1 MSEILHIQQRIQ
13 NTIQLG
19 ESHFREFKTAL
30 EGPPGS
36 KKPRQVKAILA
47 DIAEAIVSFANADGG
62 ELLIGVEDDGA
73 ITGLNHSDEEKRTLQ
88 SGWKQSVQHDS
99 SRPAT
104 LPAVTAGIIT
114 LEGRSIL
121 WFSIHK
127 GLSRIFQLS
136 NGRCVR
142 RRDKAT
148 EPADVNQME
157 FEKQESS
164 SRAFD
169 QQFVDGA
176 SVSDLDTSLLKS
188 IASTFLPGM
197 SPELYLQQVGLA
209 EYGPTGLRLRMAT
222 LLLFAK
228 DIARWHSRSE
238 IRVLRVLGTELKT
251 GAEYNVTSDDRR
263 PGNIMQLLLIS
274 WEALRPFL
282 ADKTRFGEDAK
293 FDQQYLFPEAACRE
307 ALTNAIAHRSYNIQN
322 PVEIFVFD
330 DRIEVKSPGS
340 LLSTITIQDLKDR
353 NGSHESRNPL
363 IARVLRENKY
373 MRELGEGMKRIFE
386 LMEQSEHK
394 VPALYSNSTWF
405 SITLFNRLIYTPEQQ
420 QWLHNFAHLD
430 FGALEK
436 RVVLAGMG
444 GRILSRKDIIRAMKS
459 EDRDTYDRTVSKL
472 RNSGALKSE
481 MDNIAARQYA
491 QNRGLHPH
499 DVQRFRVILPPTNRA
514 YPPIRR

>member
-1 MSEILHIQQRIQ
+1 MSDILHIEQRIR

-19 ESHFREFKTAL
+19 ESHFREFKTAW

-36 KKPRQVKAILA
+36 KKPRLLKAIIA

-62 ELLIGVEDDGA
+62 ELLIGVEDDGTP
-73 ITGLNHSDEEKRTLQ
+73 TGLNHSAEDIQRLKSDWT
-88 SGWKQSVQHDS
+88 QSVQHDP

-104 LPAVTAGIIT
+104 LPAVISEIIVI
-114 LEGRSIL
+114 ESQRIL
-121 WFSIHK
+121 WFSINK

-157 FEKQESS
+157 FEKQEIL
-164 SRAFD
+164 SRGFD

-176 SVSDLDTSLLKS
+176 GITDLDTSLLQA
-188 IASTFLPGM
+188 IAGTYFPGM
-197 SPELYLQQVGLA
+197 SPEHYLQQLGLA
-209 EYGPTGLRLRMAT
+209 EYGPSGLRLRMAA

-228 DIARWHSRSE
+228 SIERWHSRCE
-238 IRVLRVLGTELKT
+238 IRILRVLGTGLKT
-251 GAEYNVTSDDRR
+251 GTEYNVTTDDRR
-263 PGNIMQLLLIS
+263 PGNIMQLLLLS

-282 ADKTRFGEDAK
+282 ADRTRFGEDAK

-307 ALTNAIAHRSYNIQN
+307 ALTNAIAHRSYSIHN

-330 DRIEVKSPGS
+330 DRIEIKSPGS
-340 LLSTITIQDLKDR
+340 LLSTLTIRDLEDR
-353 NGSHESRNPL
+353 NGAHESRNPL

-394 VPALYSNSTWF
+394 APALYSNATWF
-405 SITLFNRLIYTPEQQ
+405 SITLFNRLIYTPEQL
-420 QWLHNFAHLD
+420 QWLHHFKHLD
-430 FGALEK
+430 PGPLEK
-436 RVVLAGMG
+436 RIILAGMG
-444 GRILSRKDIIRAMKS
+444 GRILSRNDIVRAMKS
-459 EDRDTYDRTVSKL
+459 NDRDTYDRSVTKL
-472 RNSGALKSE
+472 INGKALEATRTLTAVKGW
-481 MDNIAARQYA
+481 AR
-491 QNRGLHPH
+491 RKGVHPH
-499 DVQRFRVILPPTNRA
+499 DGPRYKVILPPFAGQAPPDNR
-514 YPPIRR
+514 

>member
-1 MSEILHIQQRIQ
+1 MSDILNIEQRIR

-30 EGPPGS
+30 EGPPAT
-36 KKPRQVKAILA
+36 KKPRPVKAILG

-62 ELLIGVEDDGA
+62 ELLIGVEDDGT
-73 ITGLNHSDEEKRTLQ
+73 ITGLSHSGEEISALQ
-88 SGWKQSVQHDS
+88 SNWTLYVQHDAA
-99 SRPAT
+99 RPGT
-104 LPAVTAGIIT
+104 LPAVTAAIIH
-114 LEGRSIL
+114 LEGQRVL
-121 WFSIHK
+121 WFAISK

-148 EPADVNQME
+148 EPADVNEME
-157 FEKQESS
+157 FEKQESL

-176 SVSDLDTSLLKS
+176 GVADLDNGLVQS
-188 IASTFLPGM
+188 IAGTFLPGM

-209 EYGPTGLRLRMAT
+209 EYGPTGLRLRMAA

-228 DIARWHSRSE
+228 DIVRWHSRCE

-251 GAEYNVTSDDRR
+251 GAEYNVTSDEPRR
-263 PGNIMQLLLIS
+263 GNIMQLLRLS

-307 ALTNAIAHRSYNIQN
+307 ALTNAIAHRAYNIHN

-330 DRIEVKSPGS
+330 DRIEIKSPGS
-340 LLSTITIQDLKDR
+340 LLSTLTIRDLEDR
-353 NGSHESRNPL
+353 NGAHESRNPL

-394 VPALYSNSTWF
+394 APALYSNSTWF
-405 SITLFNRLIYTPEQQ
+405 SITLFNRLIYTPDQQ
-420 QWLHNFAHLD
+420 QWLKSFVHLD
-430 FGALEK
+430 LTPLEK
-436 RVVLAGMG
+436 RVILAGMG
-444 GRILSRKDIIRAMKS
+444 GRNLSRNDIVRAMKTD
-459 EDRDTYDRTVSKL
+459 DRDTYDRTVTGLIVKKVLEST
-472 RNSGALKSE
+472 RSGA
-481 MDNIAARQYA
+481 AARA
-491 QNRGLHPH
+491 HAKRSNKHPH
-499 DVQRFRVILPPTNRA
+499 DVPRFRVILPPPA
-514 YPPIRR
+514 DLASPAIP